1 MKTYRSR
8 KDWGRSQLSPQQHG
22 KDEGMAV
29 STPASSFPLPN
40 NSDDELDES
49 VFTGGL
55 ARSKR
60 SFFQHQSSRES
71 SPFVSVHSVMADY
84 ASSAVGEGFSDR
96 GLPVDRTLGGEGR
109 QGEGEDAEEQT
120 YTMASPLSHLK
131 SHLCKSEKNEDIDLD
146 ENEQEDGI
154 ALETVSGTQANTLTG
169 EGEDGDEKDGG
180 STRSNT
186 THFEGPGTESILSPS
201 AEKIAI
207 PRSEEEAEER
217 DRMKER
223 ALEAQRLMAGLG
235 SDDEEEREEDLRVA
249 GSKSVAGRDEDM
261 PSPREDRC
269 ASRGQEDT
277 MDVEDLKGDTSPE
290 LPSVSLPHTRKEKEG
305 RQNSESQKSFTAECE
320 TLVDANRPDS
330 CSTAAAQSRSSLPSP
345 APLPSDSG
353 PSIQESEGLQERKAI
368 AVVRREGDT
377 PRSGSGSEAEDV
389 PGPGRE
395 RRRRPLSKKEKRDK
409 GKRRAKKSQK
419 AGHGQEETVTRKH
432 EHKTKSHGSS
442 AGAEMFSGASLDDV
456 SGPNEHIDADAS
468 PPAVPLGIEL
478 APSPPSS
485 PSDANDKT
493 QRPSPL
499 SVVGGAVSEERNE
512 AVSGLDLGIL
522 DSSQSEAEDEK
533 GGVNFA
539 RKKGGRKPG
548 ASRGDESSDYEASSS
563 GEDSEGDEEGEGG
576 NGDGRNKKDDAIFKD
591 AVDDGMDPIEK
602 ARLAVRVEE
611 LKELKKM
618 EEQALV
624 QKEQRELVLAG
635 QKEMAKRTERLQ
647 SQLLDRIRARNRPLM
662 EGVLMSATEQLKS
675 LVRQKREEREAAR
688 ASKLVEEAPG
698 AAAAAAGASVE
709 EEEVEEGF
717 VEPPPE
723 PTLTERLRQKEQE
736 KAAVASSPE
745 PNPAS
750 EREVSTE
757 DDDSGDESGIELELV
772 PAVVH
777 ADNNASESV
786 KQSETK
792 APASWPRHDHGPRGF
807 LCSRRSIA
815 PDPSHM
821 QLHVSTSLK
830 KTAGP
835 YDKEAALRRQ
845 LQEAA
850 RQRSAQWLA
859 RELGYKDY
867 REHQRDLKIMELK
880 RKAMAQRLKE
890 KETAAAAAKAAK
902 LLEDGVEGDTEG
914 QASGDEE
921 EGSDYA
927 PDQDSDSDVSSEAS
941 VDTLEYRQR
950 NGEEGDRATLGVDAD
965 EEERAAAAVLRQ
977 KRREEEEE
985 EEEVG
990 QEKENDVE
998 HSDGDQEDNGD
1009 GGDGK
1014 GNEGENCAV
1023 EKPGETYE
1031 DHRAALLSPSA
1042 MEARSPGT
1050 PLSPSRRLAFPDRSK
1065 EALHGR
1071 AEDMTGRP
1079 AAHEGATDDRV
1090 GEAPPA
1096 LDDSTS
1102 PPPSDESLQF
1112 SSVSAMVMS
1121 LPPPFTS
1128 APTLADPMSSSKP
1141 YVDNDGQ
1148 LKASTVQKGLT
1159 AFFGKPSAGNG
1170 SGATASCQPHGPDSI
1185 SSPPKKGIAAFFSS
1199 KTTGPSTS
1207 SVLASLQQ
1215 RTAVG
1220 AEGAEKGKEALKGR
1234 SDHTEDKDAS
1244 DRASG
1249 VDESEERAAEP
1260 DDEEQDEE
1268 TGEPRDRAA
1277 AYRAMIEADRRNA
1290 KRQKKLR
1297 KKGLVELEAE
1307 EEEEEEVLKGLE
1319 DFGFGAVNDLGG
1331 DGGAAAAAK
1340 RREENEDVVVRE
1352 DDFEGIVDE
1361 VSEGEGDDDAF
1372 HDFAAQKEVEADKE
1386 QLQEVMR
1393 RVKEGFDGRRG
1404 GINFGARGRLRL
1416 DQLVGADRKSRRE
1429 AKRLGLLNSDEELSS
1444 EDEGDD
1450 GEGGEEGEEDEEE
1463 DLEEQLIRAQR
1474 ERVMGMR
1481 ALETS
1486 AQYFMSSDDEDE
1498 DGEEKGAGESAAG
1511 AGEAAE
1517 LEEERQERLR
1527 AKAWVRKAKMR
1538 RVLEEME
1545 EQQLMQESQD
1555 GESIPGN
1562 GGEGAGK
1569 SGSGV
1574 VTTSRNAGVAAAKI
1588 RRVLQEADADS
1599 QHVMGL
1605 LERTHS
1611 TRMAASQSLK
1621 RLMDMREKDF
1631 SADIVDFQRLDPDHA
1646 MSNMS
1651 FALPPSKVPRTMSST
1666 LPEREIGPLR
1676 VRGVASCGSGS
1687 RAEAG
1692 TERKENFGSKPDAKD
1707 LIPKS
1712 KTNYGSKQESGNG
1725 ASNTT
1730 AGVPCLF
1737 SQIREMQAAGMTAPG
1752 MRKGSFISALRR
1764 QGSICVPPSNAGQ
1777 GASVGIGGSSSSN
1790 SNGGR
1795 LQVSHVTAQ
1804 KFVFTS
1810 SFLGGAEDSQSRGG
1824 YTEPSGSSQHGF
1836 SQSAG
1841 LEGSSSRHSIPRERN
1856 LSAGGRDKGVEGN
1869 CAKRSDKK
1877 TRALWKGLIRRQFN
1891 K

>member
-1 MKTYRSR
+1 
-8 KDWGRSQLSPQQHG
+8 
-22 KDEGMAV
+22 
-29 STPASSFPLPN
+29 
-40 NSDDELDES
+40 
-49 VFTGGL
+49 
-55 ARSKR
+55 
-60 SFFQHQSSRES
+60 
-71 SPFVSVHSVMADY
+71 MADY

-109 QGEGEDAEEQT
+109 QGEGEDAEEQN
-120 YTMASPLSHLK
+120 YTMASPLSNLK
-131 SHLCKSEKNEDIDLD
+131 SHLCKNEKNEDIDLD

-154 ALETVSGTQANTLTG
+154 ALETVPGTQANTLTG

-249 GSKSVAGRDEDM
+249 GSKSVAGRDEDV

-269 ASRGQEDT
+269 ASSGQEDT

-290 LPSVSLPHTRKEKEG
+290 LPSVSLPHTRKEEEG
-305 RQNSESQKSFTAECE
+305 QQNSESQKSFTAECE

-419 AGHGQEETVTRKH
+419 AGHEQEETVTRKH

-499 SVVGGAVSEERNE
+499 SVVGGAVSDERNK

-533 GGVNFA
+533 GGVKFA

-647 SQLLDRIRARNRPLM
+647 SQLLDRIHARNRPLM

-688 ASKLVEEAPG
+688 AGKLVVEAPG

-723 PTLTERLRQKEQE
+723 PILTERLRQKEQE

-902 LLEDGVEGDTEG
+902 LLEDGVEGETEG

-990 QEKENDVE
+990 QEKENDIE

-1031 DHRAALLSPSA
+1031 DHRAALHSPSA

-1050 PLSPSRRLAFPDRSK
+1050 PSSPSKRLAFPDRSK

-1071 AEDMTGRP
+1071 AEDMTGRS

-1102 PPPSDESLQF
+1102 PPPSDEILQF
-1112 SSVSAMVMS
+1112 SSVSAMVTS

-1128 APTLADPMSSSKP
+1128 APTLADPMSSSKL

-1170 SGATASCQPHGPDSI
+1170 SGATASCQPHVPDSI

-1199 KTTGPSTS
+1199 KTTGLSTS

-1220 AEGAEKGKEALKGR
+1220 AEGAEKAKEALKGR

-1277 AYRAMIEADRRNA
+1277 AYRAMIEADRKNA

-1444 EDEGDD
+1444 EDEGED

-1545 EQQLMQESQD
+1545 EQQLMQELQD
-1555 GESIPGN
+1555 GESIPEN

-1631 SADIVDFQRLDPDHA
+1631 SADILDFQRLDPDHA

-1692 TERKENFGSKPDAKD
+1692 TERKENFGSKPDAK
-1707 LIPKS
+1707 S
-1712 KTNYGSKQESGNG
+1712 KVNYGSKQESGNG

-1730 AGVPCLF
+1730 AGVPSLF

-1836 SQSAG
+1836 SHSAG